1 MHRLAAGLVDDLGAA
16 HVVAVLGGVAH
27 RVAHVRET
35 ALVHEVDDELQLVH
49 HLEVGELGLVAGLR
63 QGLEARLDQRG
74 DPAAEHRLLPEE
86 VGLGLLGKG
95 GLQHAGA
102 SAADASGVG
111 QSAGAGRAGRVLV
124 HGEEAGD
131 TLAVGVGPPDQ
142 VAGPL
147 GRHHADVHPGG
158 GVDQLV
164 ADVEA
169 VGEHQHVARLE
180 VGCDGGVVERPLAG
194 VRDQHHDHIGLG
206 TGVRGVEDA
215 QPLGLGRRPALAR
228 LGETD
233 PDVVPGVAQVEGVGV
248 ALRAV
253 AEDGDLLP
261 LQGRRVGVGVVV
273 HAGGHRGVF
282 LRLVSDRA
290 AAER

>member
-1 MHRLAAGLVDDLGAA
+1 M
-16 HVVAVLGGVAH
+16 
-27 RVAHVRET
+27 
-35 ALVHEVDDELQLVH
+35 H
-49 HLEVGELGLVAGLR
+49 HLEVGELGLVAGLG

-102 SAADASGVG
+102 GAADAPGVG
-111 QSAGAGRAGRVLV
+111 EGAGAGRAGRVLV

-131 TLAVGVGPPDQ
+131 ALAVGVGPPDQ

-164 ADVEA
+164 TDVEA

-180 VGCDGGVVERPLAG
+180 VGGDGGVVERPLAG
-194 VRDQHHDHIGLG
+194 VRDQHHDHVGLG
-206 TGVRGVEDA
+206 GGLRGGEDA
-215 QPLGLGRRPALAR
+215 QPLRLGRRPALAG

-261 LQGRRVGVGVVV
+261 LEGRRVGVGVVV
-273 HAGGHRGVF
+273 HAGGHRGEF
-282 LRLVSDRA
+282 LRWVSDRA
-290 AAER
+290 AARR